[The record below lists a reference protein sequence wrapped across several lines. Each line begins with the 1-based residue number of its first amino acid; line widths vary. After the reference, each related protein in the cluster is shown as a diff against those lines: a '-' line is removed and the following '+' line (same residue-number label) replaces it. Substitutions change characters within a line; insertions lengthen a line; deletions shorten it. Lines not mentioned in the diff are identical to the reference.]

1 MIEQEVLHQL
11 EAIVG
16 PAHLLTSPEDLVCYS
31 YDGTFAESRPDAIV
45 SPATTSEV
53 SAILGL
59 AYREAIPVV
68 PRGMA
73 SGLAAGTVPFG
84 GGLVLNLT
92 RMNRIL
98 EIDKENLTATAQTG
112 VITADLAAAV
122 EKEGLFYPPDPASIR
137 QSTLGGNVACN
148 SGGPRCLKYGV
159 TGDYVMAL
167 EAVLPDGR
175 VLRTGNK
182 CIKDVTGYDLVH
194 LLVGSEGTLAVITEI
209 TVRLLP
215 LPEAKRTALAI
226 FQDIDSATQVVN
238 EILFAG
244 VLPATLEIVDETAIQ
259 CVEEYLHAGLDCTAE
274 AMLIV
279 ETDGDP
285 ETAQREIE
293 VAAQVCV
300 QGGAREVQIA
310 RTSAESDELWRARR
324 SVSPSLGRVRPNKL
338 GEDIVVPRSAIPEM
352 VRRIKRTA
360 LKHDLPIVI
369 FGHAG
374 DGNLHPNI
382 LFDKRDEDELERVE
396 AAVADLFADAVDL
409 GGTLSGEHGVGVLKQ
424 PYLEMALGPLAIEVM
439 HGIKRAFDPK
449 GILNPGK
456 VLPAESPLTGT
467 GTTRRER

>member
-1 MIEQEVLHQL
+1 MIKRENLREL

-16 PAHLLTSPEDLVCYS
+16 PDHLLTSPEDRVCYS
-31 YDGTFAESRPDAIV
+31 YDGTFAECRPDAIV
-45 SPATTSEV
+45 SPDTTDQV
-53 SAILGL
+53 SAILAL
-59 AYREAIPVV
+59 AHREGIPVV

-98 EIDKENLTATAQTG
+98 EIDRENLTATAQSG
-112 VITADLAAAV
+112 VVTSDLAAAV
-122 EKEGLFYPPDPASIR
+122 EREGLFYPPDPASIR

-182 CIKDVTGYDLVH
+182 CLKDVTGYDLVH
-194 LLVGSEGTLAVITEI
+194 LLVGSEGTLAVITEA

-226 FQDIDSATQVVN
+226 FQDIGSASQVVN
-238 EILFAG
+238 QILYAG

-285 ETAQREIE
+285 ESAQREIE
-293 VAAQVCV
+293 VAAQVCK

-310 RTSAESDELWRARR
+310 RTAAESDELWHARR

-396 AAVADLFADAVDL
+396 AAVGELFANAVDL

-439 HGIKRAFDPK
+439 RGIKRAFDPK

-456 VLPAESPLTGT
+456 VLPVEQHST
-467 GTTRRER
+467 

>member
-1 MIEQEVLHQL
+1 MIERAIRNEL

-16 PAHLLTSPEDLVCYS
+16 PGHLLTSPEDLVCYS
-31 YDGTFAESRPDAIV
+31 YDGTFAECRPDAIA
-45 SPATTSEV
+45 SPNTTDQV
-53 SAILGL
+53 SAILAL
-59 AYREAIPVV
+59 ASREGIPIV

-98 EIDKENLTATAQTG
+98 EIDRENMTATAQSG

-122 EKEGLFYPPDPASIR
+122 EKDGLFYPPDPASIR
-137 QSTLGGNVACN
+137 QSTLGGNAACN

-167 EAVLPDGR
+167 EAVLSDGR

-182 CIKDVTGYDLVH
+182 CLKDVTGYDLVH
-194 LLVGSEGTLAVITEI
+194 LLVGSEGTLAVITEV

-226 FQDIDSATQVVN
+226 FPDIGHASQVVN
-238 EILFAG
+238 QILFAG

-259 CVEEYLHAGLDCTAE
+259 CVEAYLHAGLDCTAE

-293 VAAQVCV
+293 RVAEVCR
-300 QGGAREVQIA
+300 QGGASDVQIA

-338 GEDIVVPRSAIPEM
+338 GEDIVVPRGAIPEM
-352 VRRIKRTA
+352 VRRIKRIS
-360 LKHDLPIVI
+360 LEHDVPIVI

-382 LFDKRDEDELERVE
+382 LFDKRDEAELRRVE
-396 AAVADLFADAVDL
+396 AAVAALFANAVDL

-439 HGIKRAFDPK
+439 QGIKHAFDPK

-456 VLPAESPLTGT
+456 VLPAGT
-467 GTTRRER
+467 HSS